1 MKTLNRITRSPLL
14 RMLCPALLMV
24 SAIAAAAPLSSR
36 SAGTVPFRASFGTQ
50 FQVNS
55 AQGPILHIAV
65 QGQGNALHM
74 GRSQTFTTNQIVDLT
89 TGATTATYTVVA
101 ANGDTAVFQ
110 DVFTA
115 TQTSGGV
122 TFEGTYT
129 IVGGSGRF
137 SGATGSGALDGS
149 AVFTGQNVG
158 VGEFTFNGNISSPA
172 SH

>member
-1 MKTLNRITRSPLL
+1 MSTLNRITRSNFL
-14 RMLCPALLMV
+14 RVLCTALLMV
-24 SAIAAAAPLSSR
+24 SAIATAAPLSPK
-36 SAGTVPFRASFGTQ
+36 SAGTVPFRASFDTQ

-55 AQGPILHIAV
+55 GPPILHITV

-74 GRSQTFTTNQIVDLT
+74 GRSETFTTNQVVDVT
-89 TGATTATYTVVA
+89 TGASSATYTVIA
-101 ANGDTAVFQ
+101 ANGDTVVFQ
-110 DVFTA
+110 DVFTTTSTSDGA
-115 TQTSGGV
+115 T
-122 TFEGTYT
+122 FAGTYT
-129 IVGGSGRF
+129 IVGGTGRF